1 MSTSATGNGKKI
13 AALMV
18 QGVAAGVVVAAAL
31 TATGAIAPATATALG
46 VGAGVS
52 IALSKHIVSS

>member
-1 MSTSATGNGKKI
+1 MSEEKPKPKI

-31 TATGAIAPATATALG
+31 FATGAIPLATSTALG

-52 IALSKHIVSS
+52 IALSKHLAQS